1 MPLQSS
7 LLVYNFLLLYN
18 YHYRQLSALVA
29 FGESKL
35 RVAPAVLAE
44 DNPNLLG
51 RIFRNCFYQSAGML
65 VIGWLQGGQA

>member
-1 MPLQSS
+1 MPFQNSLQ
-7 LLVYNFLLLYN
+7 VYNFLLVYN
-18 YHYRQLSALVA
+18 YYYRQLSALVA

-35 RVAPAVLAE
+35 RVEPAVLSK

-51 RIFRNCFYQSAGML
+51 RIFRNCFYQSAGLL